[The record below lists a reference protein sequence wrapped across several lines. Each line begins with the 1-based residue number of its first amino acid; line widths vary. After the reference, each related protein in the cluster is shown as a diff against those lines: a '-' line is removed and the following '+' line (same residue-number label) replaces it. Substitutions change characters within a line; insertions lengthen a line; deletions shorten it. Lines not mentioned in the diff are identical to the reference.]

1 MAIFEGAGTAIVTP
15 FKNGKIDFDA
25 LGKLLEWQVAEGI
38 DAIIITGTTGEAS
51 TQTDDEQIE
60 AIKFAV
66 DTVAKRIPV
75 IAGVGSN
82 DTKHGIHLSQRAE
95 KAGVDG
101 LLHVTPYYNKT
112 SKPGLI
118 KHFTMIAESVS
129 APIILYS
136 VPGRTGLNITPE
148 IVAEVA
154 KVPNIVAIK
163 EATGNISQVVEIAR
177 ISPPGFDMYSGNDD
191 MIIPLMSVGGIG
203 VISVLSNILPKE
215 THEMADKYLKG
226 DIKGAAA
233 LQLKYKKLIDLL
245 FCEVN
250 PIPVKAALYMMGKIE
265 YEYRMPLCQMEE
277 GNYAKLK
284 AEMEVQGLI

>member
-51 TQTDDEQIE
+51 TQTDDEQVE

-66 DTVAKRIPV
+66 DTVAGRIPV

-82 DTKHGIHLSQRAE
+82 DTKHGINLSQRAE
-95 KAGVDG
+95 KTGVDG
-101 LLHVTPYYNKT
+101 LLHVTPYYNKA
-112 SKPGLI
+112 SKLGLI
-118 KHFTMIAESVS
+118 KHFTMIAENLSV
-129 APIILYS
+129 PIILYS
-136 VPGRTGLNITPE
+136 VPGRTGMNITPG
-148 IVAEVA
+148 IVVEVA

-163 EATGNISQVVEIAR
+163 EATGDISQVVEIAR
-177 ISPPGFDMYSGNDD
+177 VSPPGFDMYSGNDD
-191 MIIPLMSVGGIG
+191 MTIPLMSVGGLG
-203 VISVLSNILPKE
+203 VISVMSNILPKE
-215 THEMADKYLKG
+215 THEMTHKYLNG
-226 DIKGAAA
+226 DVKGAAA

-250 PIPVKAALYMMGKIE
+250 PIPVKAALHMMGKIE

-277 GNYAKLK
+277 SNYAMLK